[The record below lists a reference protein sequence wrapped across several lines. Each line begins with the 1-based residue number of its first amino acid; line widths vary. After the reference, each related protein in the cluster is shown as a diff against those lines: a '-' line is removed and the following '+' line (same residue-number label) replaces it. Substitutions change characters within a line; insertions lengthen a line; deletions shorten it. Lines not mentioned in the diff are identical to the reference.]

1 MGAGKSRGSL
11 RKVLRRRRRRFASHA
26 GDGSSPTK
34 SHNCFCRTGGA
45 RPLRTTSR
53 VFSRVCYAP
62 RVRAPR
68 CLITAGPTREPLDPV
83 RFLSNRSSGRMGYAL
98 AEAALRAG
106 GRVTLV
112 SGPVAIPSPRGVRL
126 LRVETAE
133 QMRRAALRE
142 ARRADLVIMAA
153 AVADYRPATSSRQK
167 IKKRTSRLVL
177 RLEKTQDILVEL
189 GRRKRRGQTLV
200 GFAAETRNLLRNAR
214 EKLTRKNL
222 DFLVA
227 NLVGRPGSGFESSH
241 NRATLLSRG
250 GETRAFPRLRKKI
263 LARRLMRIFLDAL
276 PH

>member
-1 MGAGKSRGSL
+1 
-11 RKVLRRRRRRFASHA
+11 
-26 GDGSSPTK
+26 
-34 SHNCFCRTGGA
+34 
-45 RPLRTTSR
+45 
-53 VFSRVCYAP
+53 
-62 RVRAPR
+62 
-68 CLITAGPTREPLDPV
+68 
-83 RFLSNRSSGRMGYAL
+83 MGYAL